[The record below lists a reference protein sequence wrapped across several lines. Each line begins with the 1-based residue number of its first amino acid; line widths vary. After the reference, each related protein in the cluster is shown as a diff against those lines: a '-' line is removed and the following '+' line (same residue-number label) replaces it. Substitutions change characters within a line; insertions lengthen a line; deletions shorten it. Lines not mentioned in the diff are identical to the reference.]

1 MINVERFYNTLRSYE
16 IDFFTGVPD
25 SLLKSFCAYI
35 ADKGEKNNNII
46 AANEGN
52 AIGLA
57 SGYYLSSGKIPL
69 VYMQNSGIGNAVN
82 PLVSLADKLVYKIP
96 MLLLIGWRGEP
107 GKKDEPQ
114 HKKQGMITVELMK
127 TMGIL
132 YEVIGENTTDD
143 DMEEKV
149 KSAYQYMKET
159 KEPYALIVKKGTFE
173 DYSSLKI
180 NSKKNVFELSREE
193 SIEIILSEI
202 SKESIIVSTTG
213 MASRELF
220 EIREKRNEGHN
231 KDFLTVGSMGHAS
244 QIALGI
250 AINKTNI
257 KVYCLDGDGALIMH
271 MGGMAI
277 IGNQNVK
284 NYVHI
289 VINNGA
295 HDSVG
300 GQKTVGLDIDLLKIA
315 KACGY
320 KKCYS
325 CTNANEIRR
334 CLKEI
339 DETNE
344 LAFLEIKVN
353 KGARKDLG
361 RPTTTPIGNKNMLME
376 YLNEI

>member
-1 MINVERFYNTLRSYE
+1 MINVESFYNTLKSYE

-35 ADKGEKNNNII
+35 SDQEEKSNII

-57 SGYYLSSGKIPL
+57 AGYYLSSGKIPL

-107 GKKDEPQ
+107 RKKDEPQ
-114 HKKQGMITVELMK
+114 HKKQGIITVELMESI
-127 TMGIL
+127 GIS
-132 YEVIGENTTDD
+132 YEVISKDTTNDD
-143 DMEEKV
+143 IKNV
-149 KSAYQYMKET
+149 LKRAYNYMIET
-159 KEPYALIVKKGTFE
+159 KEPYAIIVRKETFE
-173 DYSSLKI
+173 EYASTCLGD
-180 NSKKNVFELSREE
+180 SKNKFELSREQA
-193 SIEIILSEI
+193 IEIILSEI
-202 SKESIIVSTTG
+202 NKESVIVSTTG

-250 AINKTNI
+250 AINKRNT

-277 IGNQNVK
+277 IGNQNVN

-320 KKCYS
+320 KKFYS
-325 CTNANEIRR
+325 CVNTSEIRR

-339 DETNE
+339 NETNE

-361 RPTTTPIGNKNMLME
+361 RPTTTPIENKNMLME
-376 YLNEI
+376 YLDEI

>member
-1 MINVERFYNTLRSYE
+1 MINVESFYNTLKSYE

-35 ADKGEKNNNII
+35 SDQEEKSNII

-57 SGYYLSSGKIPL
+57 AGYYLSSGKIPL

-114 HKKQGMITVELMK
+114 HKKQGIITVELMESI
-127 TMGIL
+127 GIS
-132 YEVIGENTTDD
+132 YEVISKDTTNDD
-143 DMEEKV
+143 IKNV
-149 KSAYQYMKET
+149 LKRAYNYMIET
-159 KEPYALIVKKGTFE
+159 KEPYAIIVRKETFE
-173 DYSSLKI
+173 EYASTCLGD
-180 NSKKNVFELSREE
+180 SKNKFELSREQA
-193 SIEIILSEI
+193 IEIILSEI
-202 SKESIIVSTTG
+202 NKESVIVSTTG

-250 AINKTNI
+250 AINKRNT

-277 IGNQNVK
+277 IGNQNVN

-300 GQKTVGLDIDLLKIA
+300 DKKLLD
-315 KACGY
+315 
-320 KKCYS
+320 
-325 CTNANEIRR
+325 
-334 CLKEI
+334 
-339 DETNE
+339 
-344 LAFLEIKVN
+344 
-353 KGARKDLG
+353 
-361 RPTTTPIGNKNMLME
+361 
-376 YLNEI
+376 